1 MDSDMTLT
9 VSLHVGKR
17 RSNHHLIECLSLS
30 YTFKVILRGSLLS

>member
-9 VSLHVGKR
+9 VSLQVGRR

-30 YTFKVILRGSLLS
+30 